1 MALVPGSIA
10 FIGFNADG
18 NDSLAFVA
26 LAALPAGMTIFFSD
40 REWTGSA
47 FNSGEG
53 GWSWTAP
60 ATDVAAGTVITIS
73 DISDQDGVPI
83 SANIGTAAGGSG
95 LGADNEIVYAYV
107 GPDANTPTA
116 FLTAVAND
124 TFTVDGGTLAGTG
137 LTVGVDALQFNGVDP
152 DTDVAAFN
160 GGRGD
165 QADFAAYAAIIN
177 NPANWLTQD
186 GTGDQSADGTAPD
199 APFST
204 ESFTVGGAG
213 NDIGGIAILDQAA
226 SLQGSVATPV
236 ATNALTVSRLGS
248 WLSGDGEGGW
258 NPSPST
264 PRPTAPM

>member
-1 MALVPGSIA
+1 MTAWPSWR
-10 FIGFNADG
+10 
-18 NDSLAFVA
+18 
-26 LAALPAGMTIFFSD
+26 LPPFRPARRSSFSD

-137 LTVGVDALQFNGVDP
+137 LTSVSTPSSSTASTPTPMLP
-152 DTDVAAFN
+152 RSTAA
-160 GGRGD
+160 
-165 QADFAAYAAIIN
+165 AATRRIFQ
-177 NPANWLTQD
+177 PTPPSSTTPP
-186 GTGDQSADGTAPD
+186 TGSRRTAP
-199 APFST
+199 
-204 ESFTVGGAG
+204 
-213 NDIGGIAILDQAA
+213 AI
-226 SLQGSVATPV
+226 
-236 ATNALTVSRLGS
+236 N
-248 WLSGDGEGGW
+248 
-258 NPSPST
+258 
-264 PRPTAPM
+264 RPTARRRTRRSRPRASRSAAPATKSVASPSWTRRPPCRDRSRLRWPPMPSPCRAWVVAVG

>member
-10 FIGFNADG
+10 FVGFNADG

-160 GGRGD
+160 GSRGD
-165 QADFAAYAAIIN
+165 QADFSAYAAIIN
-177 NPANWLTQD
+177 NPANWITQD
-186 GTGDQSADGTAPD
+186 GTGDQSADGTRRTRRSRPRASRSAAP
-199 APFST
+199 ATTS
-204 ESFTVGGAG
+204 
-213 NDIGGIAILDQAA
+213 AA
-226 SLQGSVATPV
+226 S
-236 ATNALTVSRLGS
+236 
-248 WLSGDGEGGW
+248 
-258 NPSPST
+258 PSST
-264 PRPTAPM
+264 RRRPCRVRSLLRWRPMPLPCRG